1 MPKNRRKKRRANR
14 PSNSQEPPST
24 TLESEQEAARGWR
37 SRLTAVRVGI
47 ATILIAVLG
56 SAGYGLI
63 TWLGPDVVDSPKIK
77 DTIRAAA
84 KDPDDITHTVRYED
98 PGYQVALPTGV
109 AMPGRVRTCLKNWT
123 YESLSDETLQPGH
136 CRFDRIVSQLRT
148 MGAATPNALNLV
160 ITLEGHRSQRIKI
173 DDVRPVNIQRRP
185 PYAGAFLD
193 IGPEGP
199 GETIKMFLDLDE
211 LNPRARTVTGEE
223 GGYEPGG
230 LWFQDN
236 TLFLEDGKE
245 EALNIKAGTSRD
257 AVTFDIQ
264 IGYRIGTEHKQL
276 VINDSGRQF
285 ALTPINC
292 VADGRASYG
301 EVWSIQ
307 NFRSIDPVKRPERWR
322 TFEC

>member
-1 MPKNRRKKRRANR
+1 MPKNRRQNRRANR
-14 PSNSQEPPST
+14 PSRSQEPPT
-24 TLESEQEAARGWR
+24 TPESEQETARGWR
-37 SRLTAVRVGI
+37 GRLTAVRVGA

-63 TWLGPDVVDSPKIK
+63 TWLGADVVDSSKVK
-77 DTIRAAA
+77 DTIRAVA

-98 PGYQVALPTGV
+98 PGYQVILPVGIALPDQ
-109 AMPGRVRTCLKNWT
+109 VRTCLKNWT
-123 YESLSDETLQPGH
+123 NASLSNETLEPDH
-136 CRFDRIVSQLRT
+136 CRFDRLVSQLRK

-173 DDVRPVNIQRRP
+173 DDVRPVNVRRRP

-199 GETIKMFLDLDE
+199 GETIKMFLNLDE

-223 GGYEPGG
+223 GSYEPGG

-245 EALNIKAGTSRD
+245 EALNIKARTTRD

-264 IGYRIGTEHKQL
+264 IDYRIGTEHKHL

-285 ALTPINC
+285 AITPINC
-292 VADGRASYG
+292 VASGRASYE
-301 EVWSIQ
+301 EVWSMQ
-307 NFRSIDPVKRPERWR
+307 NFWSIDPVKRPERWR
-322 TFEC
+322 TLEC